1 MVGSGSVVTLK
12 LRNAS
17 RAKTITYL
25 KELDWD
31 QDKLI
36 IGANGIAPLMF
47 CEVPIAA
54 LAAAK

>member
-1 MVGSGSVVTLK
+1 MVGSGSVATLK

-47 CEVPIAA
+47 RGLPIASMP
-54 LAAAK
+54 AAK